1 MESNGKKVLLH
12 ACCGPCAI
20 TCVQALREEGYE
32 VTGYFANPNIHPVTE
47 YFRRRE
53 AMQQVAEKLDL
64 PMIWQ
69 DDVYDLPGW
78 LKVVHDFGIADNE
91 GYARCGY
98 CYESRL
104 ALTCAVASESG
115 FDLFTTSLLYSRHQ
129 QHDAIKRIGEK
140 VAGSGDYA
148 SENGFG
154 SAFLHR
160 DFRPYWQKGIDLSKE
175 WGLYRQNY
183 CACVF
188 SEYERF
194 EKKLRKLG

>member
-1 MESNGKKVLLH
+1 MESSGKKLLLH

-20 TCVQALREEGYE
+20 TCVQALREEGFE

-53 AMQQVAEKLDL
+53 AMQQAAEKLDL

-78 LKVVHDFGIADNE
+78 LKAVHDFGIADNE

-115 FDLFTTSLLYSRHQ
+115 FDGFTTSLLYSRHQ

-148 SENGFG
+148 SEAGFG
-154 SAFLHR
+154 SAFLYR
-160 DFRPYWQKGIDLSKE
+160 DFRPHWQEGIDLSKG

-183 CACVF
+183 CACIF

>member
-148 SENGFG
+148 SENG
-154 SAFLHR
+154 
-160 DFRPYWQKGIDLSKE
+160 
-175 WGLYRQNY
+175 
-183 CACVF
+183 
-188 SEYERF
+188 
-194 EKKLRKLG
+194 

>member
-154 SAFLHR
+154 SAFLYR

-183 CACVF
+183 CAFVF
-188 SEYERF
+188 SEYERY